1 MTDEETQIPPVP
13 WHQLSAGDAQRRLE
27 VDASQGLSHEQV
39 RDRKNQH
46 GLNQLPQGRRVGAWQ
61 RFLLQFN
68 NVLIYVLLGAAVV
81 TGLLGHWVD
90 TGVIVAVVLLNALIG
105 YLQEGKAEKAMDAIR
120 GMLSLQA
127 SVTRAGQRRSLP
139 AEELVP
145 GDVVHLQSGDKVPAD
160 ARLVEVRGLRVE
172 EAPLTGESE
181 PVEKNLN
188 PVPGD
193 ATLGDRRS
201 MVYAGTLVTSG
212 QATAIVVATGA
223 ATEIGR
229 INALVAAAPTMT
241 TPLLRQV
248 ARFGRGLTIGIL
260 ALAALV
266 FVFGFWIRGYAF
278 GELFLAIVGLAVA
291 AIPEGLPAIMT
302 ITLAIGVQAMARRHA
317 IIRRLPAVETLGSVT
332 VICSDKTG
340 TLTRNEMT
348 VTSVVTGSHLYH
360 VSGVGYQPE
369 GHLSLEINR
378 ITPGEHPPLPDLARV
393 ALLCNDSRL
402 EEKDGLWRVDG
413 DPTEGALLCLGAKA
427 GFDRQRQ
434 EHVYPRLDSI
444 PFESEHKFMA
454 TLHAGPE
461 GHVILLKGAPERVL
475 ERCQHQRTAAG
486 DQPLDREYWEKAMDH
501 IAGRGERLLALAL
514 KPVATSQTQ
523 LAFADVEEG
532 LILLGLTG
540 IIDPPRDEAIAAIRE
555 CHDAGITVKMI
566 TGDHARTAGAIAA
579 QIGLGRG
586 KVVTGADLEGITDA
600 NLPQVVSEGHVFA
613 RTTPEHKLRLVRA
626 LQSLGKVVAMT
637 GDGVNDAPALK
648 AADVGIAMGIKGTE
662 AAKEAAEMVLADDN
676 FASIAHAVE
685 EGRTVYDNLKKSI
698 LFILPTNGAQA
709 LVVIIAI
716 LFGLT
721 LPVTPAQVLWVN
733 MITAVT
739 LGLALAFEPPE
750 RAVMRRPPRNAQEP
764 LLPPFFLWRIGFVSV
779 LIMIGTMSMFQWT
792 LARTGEVELARTAA
806 VGTLI
811 FGQICYLLNSRFIF
825 ESSLRRD
832 LLSANPYVIYAIGL
846 VALAQL
852 LFTYLPAMN
861 LWFGS
866 APLRFASW
874 VPMIF
879 IGALIFAAVEV
890 EKIVLRPRRAHRL

>member
-1 MTDEETQIPPVP
+1 
-13 WHQLSAGDAQRRLE
+13 
-27 VDASQGLSHEQV
+27 
-39 RDRKNQH
+39 
-46 GLNQLPQGRRVGAWQ
+46 
-61 RFLLQFN
+61 
-68 NVLIYVLLGAAVV
+68 
-81 TGLLGHWVD
+81 
-90 TGVIVAVVLLNALIG
+90 
-105 YLQEGKAEKAMDAIR
+105 
-120 GMLSLQA
+120 
-127 SVTRAGQRRSLP
+127 
-139 AEELVP
+139 
-145 GDVVHLQSGDKVPAD
+145 
-160 ARLVEVRGLRVE
+160 
-172 EAPLTGESE
+172 
-181 PVEKNLN
+181 
-188 PVPGD
+188 
-193 ATLGDRRS
+193 
-201 MVYAGTLVTSG
+201 
-212 QATAIVVATGA
+212 
-223 ATEIGR
+223 
-229 INALVAAAPTMT
+229 
-241 TPLLRQV
+241 
-248 ARFGRGLTIGIL
+248 
-260 ALAALV
+260 
-266 FVFGFWIRGYAF
+266 
-278 GELFLAIVGLAVA
+278 
-291 AIPEGLPAIMT
+291 
-302 ITLAIGVQAMARRHA
+302 
-317 IIRRLPAVETLGSVT
+317 
-332 VICSDKTG
+332 
-340 TLTRNEMT
+340 
-348 VTSVVTGSHLYH
+348 
-360 VSGVGYQPE
+360 
-369 GHLSLEINR
+369 
-378 ITPGEHPPLPDLARV
+378 
-393 ALLCNDSRL
+393 
-402 EEKDGLWRVDG
+402 
-413 DPTEGALLCLGAKA
+413 
-427 GFDRQRQ
+427 
-434 EHVYPRLDSI
+434 
-444 PFESEHKFMA
+444 
-454 TLHAGPE
+454 
-461 GHVILLKGAPERVL
+461 
-475 ERCQHQRTAAG
+475 
-486 DQPLDREYWEKAMDH
+486 
-501 IAGRGERLLALAL
+501 
-514 KPVATSQTQ
+514 
-523 LAFADVEEG
+523 
-532 LILLGLTG
+532 
-540 IIDPPRDEAIAAIRE
+540 
-555 CHDAGITVKMI
+555 VKMI